1 MQIPNRMHKPAPMP
15 VIVGAPRSG
24 TTLLRL
30 MLDAHPDLAIPPE
43 TGFFSALPGPDGRCE
58 CTADWFMD
66 FITNFPPSAPAWAD
80 FDVSQGAL
88 RECVEALHP
97 FDLADAFRCFYR
109 LYAEQHSKPRWGDKT
124 PTHALH
130 IAAIARLLPE
140 ARIIHLIRDGRD
152 AALSVRPLWFAPAQ
166 DFAGLA
172 AHWQHIVRTAR
183 SQAQECPH
191 YREVR
196 YENLIREP
204 ERELTALCEYL
215 DLPFDS
221 AMLAYHERAA
231 ERLQE
236 HRDRTSADGTL
247 IVTNET
253 RRRAHELT
261 SHPPDVTRIGVWRSQ
276 MPPEAQH
283 DFLAFAGDLL
293 RELGYAD

>member
-1 MQIPNRMHKPAPMP
+1 MPAPMP

-43 TGFFSALPGPDGRCE
+43 TGFFSALPAPDGRSE

-66 FITNFPPSAPAWAD
+66 FITTFPPSAPAWAD
-80 FDVSQGAL
+80 FGVSADTL

-97 FDLADAFRCFYR
+97 LTLADGFRCFYR
-109 LYAEQHSKPRWGDKT
+109 LYAERHSKPRWGDKT
-124 PTHALH
+124 PTHALR

-140 ARIIHLIRDGRD
+140 ARIIHVIRDGRD

-183 SQAQECPH
+183 SQAQQCPH
-191 YREVR
+191 YREMR
-196 YENLIREP
+196 YENLLREP
-204 ERELTALCEYL
+204 ERELTTLCDYL

-221 AMLAYHERAA
+221 AMLRYHERAV
-231 ERLQE
+231 ERLRE
-236 HRDRTSADGTL
+236 HRDRNSADGIL
-247 IVTNET
+247 LVTHET
-253 RRRAHELT
+253 RRRTHELT
-261 SHPPDVTRIGVWRSQ
+261 LRPPDVTRIGVWRSQ
-276 MPPEAQH
+276 MPAEAQSE
-283 DFLAFAGDLL
+283 FLSVAGDLL
-293 RELGYAD
+293 RELSYAD